1 MAWGS
6 LSGLLLMLLSLFGL
20 SVILVRRTGV
30 GPAAAPLA
38 ALSVAALLLLAGGLL
53 NILPLAGLVLLLGG
67 IWGMA
72 AEGVL
77 ARRSAR
83 PDPARAALDHP
94 AAKVFWVLAVL
105 LAVYFARLQP
115 DFLNFDEYSSWGTA
129 AKLMAD
135 NDQLYTLCDA
145 GLPWQ
150 MTELA
155 GLPLVSYFFQYFGDF
170 APWRAIYAADFVM
183 LAACAAVAG
192 CAKKART
199 ALPLLLAALLVPT
212 LLSVAGHT
220 ALLSTAW
227 LEFLGDM
234 PAGMLFGGAVA
245 FWLVVRRAPLP
256 ARLLTLPVVLLAANI
271 KSNTLVLALA
281 AAGLIALDCLF
292 FPADDVPRG
301 AKAAASRLG
310 FSLACLAAPLVQ
322 YLCWSAHITPLV
334 LKNAQS
340 GGMGDTAGA
349 SLPEVA
355 VNGVRM
361 LLGLPVT
368 DYFEARRTLF
378 QSYGAAMQSA
388 FFTRNVSMLGT
399 GAAVAVLSLV
409 LFALAILLGA
419 NARARVNA
427 LVLGLGSVL
436 CFGGYY
442 LMLWLSYAFLL
453 KDSTPDNM
461 ASYARYF
468 GSYYSGWLLIALA
481 VLALACDTAPKVVFG
496 RAAALVTGAAF
507 TLVFAVQTEPQFTI
521 LGVSEGEY
529 AAVRANRAVAN
540 AAAQQISSGERVFL
554 IRQGD
559 EGFYWFLYN
568 QTLRPLDLVY
578 GEGGATYGDPALTD
592 AGDDPY
598 FAPYTAE
605 EFAAMV
611 DEEDITWLLVA
622 RVDETFTASYGDL
635 FTDDLA
641 AAQQGPALY
650 RVTAEGYAP
659 AGALT
664 GEGNA

>member
-199 ALPLLLAALLVPT
+199 ALPLLLAALLAPT

-529 AAVRANRAVAN
+529 AAVRAERAVAN

-605 EFAAMV
+605 EFAAMLQ
-611 DEEDITWLLVA
+611 EEDVTWLLVA
-622 RVDETFTASYGDL
+622 RVGETFTASYGDL

>member
-53 NILPLAGLVLLLGG
+53 NVLPLAGLVLLLGG
-67 IWGMA
+67 IWGMS
-72 AEGVL
+72 AERAL
-77 ARRSAR
+77 AHRSGR
-83 PDPARAALDHP
+83 PDPDQAALDHP

-170 APWRAIYAADFVM
+170 APWRAIYAADFAM

-192 CAKKART
+192 CARKART

-245 FWLVVRRAPLP
+245 FWLGVRRAPLP

-292 FPADDVPRG
+292 FPAANAPRG
-301 AKAAASRLG
+301 AKAVAARLG

-355 VNGVRM
+355 VNGVKM

-378 QSYGAAMQSA
+378 NDYGAAMQSA

-399 GAAVAVLSLV
+399 GVAVAVLALV
-409 LFALAILLGA
+409 LFALAILLGS

-481 VLALACDTAPKVVFG
+481 VLALACDTAPKAVLG

-507 TLVFAVQTEPQFTI
+507 ALVFALQTEPQFTI

-529 AAVRANRAVAN
+529 AAVRAERAVAN
-540 AAAQQISSGERVFL
+540 AAAQQIAPGERVFL

-611 DEEDITWLLVA
+611 EEESITWLLVA
-622 RVDETFTASYGDL
+622 RVDETFAASYGDL

-659 AGALT
+659 VGALT
-664 GEGNA
+664 GEGEA

>member
-53 NILPLAGLVLLLGG
+53 NTLPLAGLVLLLGG

-245 FWLVVRRAPLP
+245 FWLGVRRAPLP

-378 QSYGAAMQSA
+378 NDYGAAMQSA

-399 GAAVAVLSLV
+399 GVAVAVLSLV
-409 LFALAILLGA
+409 LFVLAILLGK

-436 CFGGYY
+436 CFGGYT

-481 VLALACDTAPKVVFG
+481 VLALACDTAPKAVFG

-529 AAVRANRAVAN
+529 AAVRAERAVAN

-592 AGDDPY
+592 ARDDPY

-611 DEEDITWLLVA
+611 DEEDITWLLAA

-664 GEGNA
+664 GEGEA

>member
-1 MAWGS
+1 MAFGS
-6 LSGLLLMLLSLFGL
+6 LSGLLLMLLALFGL

-38 ALSVAALLLLAGGLL
+38 ALSLAALVLLAGGLL
-53 NILPLAGLVLLLGG
+53 NLLPLAGLVLLLGG

-72 AEGVL
+72 AEGAL
-77 ARRSAR
+77 ARRAGRSD
-83 PDPARAALDHP
+83 PDRAALDHP

-105 LAVYFARLQP
+105 LALYFARLQP

-129 AKLMAD
+129 AKLTAD

-170 APWRAIYAADFVM
+170 APWRAIYAADFAM

-199 ALPLLLAALLVPT
+199 ALPLFLGALLVPT

-245 FWLVVRRAPLP
+245 FWLGVRRAPLP

-271 KSNTLVLALA
+271 KTNTLVLSLA
-281 AAGLIALDCLF
+281 AAGLIALDCVF
-292 FPADDVPRG
+292 FPAGHGSHG
-301 AKAAASRLG
+301 AKSILKRLG

-322 YLCWSAHITPLV
+322 YLCWSAHTTPLV
-334 LKNAQS
+334 LQNATQ

-355 VNGVRM
+355 VNGVKM
-361 LLGLPVT
+361 LLGLPVS

-378 QSYGAAMQSA
+378 NDYGAAMQSA

-399 GAAVAVLSLV
+399 GVAVMVLVLV
-409 LFALAILLGA
+409 LFVLALLLSK
-419 NARARVNA
+419 NARARVHL
-427 LVLGLGSVL
+427 LVLGLGSTL

-453 KDSTPDNM
+453 KDSSPDNL

-468 GSYYSGWLLIALA
+468 GSYYSGWLLITLAL
-481 VLALACDTAPKVVFG
+481 LALACEDAPRAVFG

-507 TLVFAVQTEPQFTI
+507 ALVFALQTEPQFTI

-529 AAVRANRAVAN
+529 AAVRAERAVAN
-540 AAAQQISSGERVFL
+540 AAAQQISPGERVFL

-592 AGDDPY
+592 TDDPY

-605 EFAAMV
+605 EFAAMLQ
-611 DEEDITWLLVA
+611 EEEVTWLLVA
-622 RVDETFTASYGDL
+622 HVDDTFTDSYGSL
-635 FTDDLA
+635 FTDELA

>member
-1 MAWGS
+1 
-6 LSGLLLMLLSLFGL
+6 
-20 SVILVRRTGV
+20 
-30 GPAAAPLA
+30 
-38 ALSVAALLLLAGGLL
+38 
-53 NILPLAGLVLLLGG
+53 
-67 IWGMA
+67 
-72 AEGVL
+72 
-77 ARRSAR
+77 
-83 PDPARAALDHP
+83 
-94 AAKVFWVLAVL
+94 
-105 LAVYFARLQP
+105 
-115 DFLNFDEYSSWGTA
+115 
-129 AKLMAD
+129 
-135 NDQLYTLCDA
+135 
-145 GLPWQ
+145 
-150 MTELA
+150 
-155 GLPLVSYFFQYFGDF
+155 
-170 APWRAIYAADFVM
+170 
-183 LAACAAVAG
+183 
-192 CAKKART
+192 
-199 ALPLLLAALLVPT
+199 
-212 LLSVAGHT
+212 
-220 ALLSTAW
+220 
-227 LEFLGDM
+227 
-234 PAGMLFGGAVA
+234 
-245 FWLVVRRAPLP
+245 
-256 ARLLTLPVVLLAANI
+256 
-271 KSNTLVLALA
+271 
-281 AAGLIALDCLF
+281 
-292 FPADDVPRG
+292 
-301 AKAAASRLG
+301 
-310 FSLACLAAPLVQ
+310 
-322 YLCWSAHITPLV
+322 
-334 LKNAQS
+334 
-340 GGMGDTAGA
+340 
-349 SLPEVA
+349 
-355 VNGVRM
+355 
-361 LLGLPVT
+361 
-368 DYFEARRTLF
+368 
-378 QSYGAAMQSA
+378 
-388 FFTRNVSMLGT
+388 MLGT
-399 GAAVAVLSLV
+399 GMVVAVLALV
-409 LFALAILLGA
+409 LFVLAIMLGA

-436 CFGGYY
+436 CFGGYC

-481 VLALACDTAPKVVFG
+481 VLALACDTAPKAVFG

-507 TLVFAVQTEPQFTI
+507 ALVFALQTEPQFTI

-529 AAVRANRAVAN
+529 AAVRAERAVAN

>member
-38 ALSVAALLLLAGGLL
+38 ALSVAALVLLAGGLL

-245 FWLVVRRAPLP
+245 FWLGVRRAPLP

-292 FPADDVPRG
+292 FPAAHAPRG

-368 DYFEARRTLF
+368 AYFEARRPLF
-378 QSYGAAMQSA
+378 NDYGAAMQSA

-399 GAAVAVLSLV
+399 GVAVAVLALV

-436 CFGGYY
+436 CFGGYC

-481 VLALACDTAPKVVFG
+481 VLALACDTAPKAVFG

-507 TLVFAVQTEPQFTI
+507 ALVFALQTEPQFTI

-529 AAVRANRAVAN
+529 AAVRAERAVAN

-611 DEEDITWLLVA
+611 EEESITWLLAA

-650 RVTAEGYAP
+650 RITAEGYAP

-664 GEGNA
+664 REGEA

>member
-30 GPAAAPLA
+30 GPAAVPLA

-72 AEGVL
+72 AEGAL
-77 ARRSAR
+77 ARRSGR

-105 LAVYFARLQP
+105 LAVYFARLQS

-245 FWLVVRRAPLP
+245 FWPGVRRAPLP

-292 FPADDVPRG
+292 FPADDAPRG
-301 AKAAASRLG
+301 AKAAAKRLG
-310 FSLACLAAPLVQ
+310 FSLVCLAAPLVQ

-378 QSYGAAMQSA
+378 NDYGAAMQSA

-399 GAAVAVLSLV
+399 GVAVAVLALV

-436 CFGGYY
+436 CFGGYC

-481 VLALACDTAPKVVFG
+481 VLALACDTAPKAVLG

-507 TLVFAVQTEPQFTI
+507 ALVFALQTEPQFTI

-529 AAVRANRAVAN
+529 AAVRAERAVAN

-622 RVDETFTASYGDL
+622 RVDETFTTSYGDL

-650 RVTAEGYAP
+650 RATAEGYAP

-664 GEGNA
+664 GEGEA

>member
-38 ALSVAALLLLAGGLL
+38 SLSVAALLLLAGGLL

-245 FWLVVRRAPLP
+245 FWLGVRRAPLP

-292 FPADDVPRG
+292 FPADDAPRG

-368 DYFEARRTLF
+368 DYFEARRPLF
-378 QSYGAAMQSA
+378 NDYGAAMQSA

-399 GAAVAVLSLV
+399 GVTVAVLALV

-481 VLALACDTAPKVVFG
+481 VLALACDTAPKAVFG

-507 TLVFAVQTEPQFTI
+507 ALVFALQTEPQFTI

-529 AAVRANRAVAN
+529 AAVRAERAVAN

-664 GEGNA
+664 GEGEA

>member
-199 ALPLLLAALLVPT
+199 ALPLLLAALLAPT

-409 LFALAILLGA
+409 LFALAILLGK

-436 CFGGYY
+436 CFGGYC

-481 VLALACDTAPKVVFG
+481 VLALACDTAPKAVFG

-507 TLVFAVQTEPQFTI
+507 ALVFAVQTEPQFTI

-529 AAVRANRAVAN
+529 AAERAERAVAN

-664 GEGNA
+664 GEGEA

>member
-53 NILPLAGLVLLLGG
+53 NVLPLAGLVLLLGG

-72 AEGVL
+72 AEGAL

-155 GLPLVSYFFQYFGDF
+155 GLPLVSCFFQYFGNF

-245 FWLVVRRAPLP
+245 FWLGVRRAPLP

-271 KSNTLVLALA
+271 KSNTLVLALS

-292 FPADDVPRG
+292 FPADDAPRE

-349 SLPEVA
+349 TLPEVA
-355 VNGVRM
+355 VNGIKM

-378 QSYGAAMQSA
+378 NDYGAAIQSA

-399 GAAVAVLSLV
+399 GMAVAVLALV

-436 CFGGYY
+436 CFGGYC

-468 GSYYSGWLLIALA
+468 GSYYGGWLLIALA
-481 VLALACDTAPKVVFG
+481 VLALACDTAPKAVFG

-507 TLVFAVQTEPQFTI
+507 ALVFAVQTEPQFTI

-529 AAVRANRAVAN
+529 AAVRAERAVAN

-611 DEEDITWLLVA
+611 DEEDITWLLA
-622 RVDETFTASYGDL
+622 AWVDETFTASYGDL

-664 GEGNA
+664 GEGEA

>member
-30 GPAAAPLA
+30 GPAAVPLA

-245 FWLVVRRAPLP
+245 FWLGVRRTPLP

-409 LFALAILLGA
+409 LFALAILLGK

-436 CFGGYY
+436 CFGGYT

-481 VLALACDTAPKVVFG
+481 VLALACDTAPKAVFG

-507 TLVFAVQTEPQFTI
+507 ALVFALQTEPQFTI

-529 AAVRANRAVAN
+529 AAVRAERAVAN

-664 GEGNA
+664 GEGEA

>member
-20 SVILVRRTGV
+20 SVILVCRTGV

-38 ALSVAALLLLAGGLL
+38 ALSVAALVLLAGGLL
-53 NILPLAGLVLLLGG
+53 NILPLAGLVLLLGS

-245 FWLVVRRAPLP
+245 FWLGVRRAPLP

-349 SLPEVA
+349 TLPEVA

-378 QSYGAAMQSA
+378 NDYGAAMQSA

-399 GAAVAVLSLV
+399 GVAVAVLALV

-419 NARARVNA
+419 NARARVSA

-436 CFGGYY
+436 CFGGYC

-481 VLALACDTAPKVVFG
+481 VLALACDTAPKAVFG
-496 RAAALVTGAAF
+496 RAAPLVTGAAF
-507 TLVFAVQTEPQFTI
+507 ALVFAVQTEPQFTI

-529 AAVRANRAVAN
+529 AAVRAERAVAN

-664 GEGNA
+664 GEGEA

>member
-72 AEGVL
+72 AEGAL

-105 LAVYFARLQP
+105 LAVYFAWLQP

-192 CAKKART
+192 CARKART

-245 FWLVVRRAPLP
+245 FWPGVRRAPLP

-292 FPADDVPRG
+292 FPADDAPRG

-355 VNGVRM
+355 VNGVKM

-368 DYFEARRTLF
+368 DYFEARRPLF
-378 QSYGAAMQSA
+378 NDYGAAMQSA

-399 GAAVAVLSLV
+399 GAAVAVLALV

-436 CFGGYY
+436 CFGGYC

-481 VLALACDTAPKVVFG
+481 VLALACDTAPKAVFG

-507 TLVFAVQTEPQFTI
+507 ALVFAVQTEPQFTI
-521 LGVSEGEY
+521 PGVSEGEY
-529 AAVRANRAVAN
+529 AAVRAERAVAN

-664 GEGNA
+664 GEGEA

>member
-1 MAWGS
+1 MAWAS
-6 LSGLLLMLLSLFGL
+6 LSGLLLMLLALFGL
-20 SVILVRRTGV
+20 SAILVRRTGV

-38 ALSVAALLLLAGGLL
+38 ALSLAALVLLAGGLL
-53 NILPLAGLVLLLGG
+53 NALPLAGLVLLLGG
-67 IWGMA
+67 IWGMT

-77 ARRSAR
+77 ARRAGR

-94 AAKVFWVLAVL
+94 AAKVFWALAVV

-115 DFLNFDEYSSWGTA
+115 DFLNFDEYSFWGTA

-155 GLPLVSYFFQYFGDF
+155 GLPLVSCFFQYFGDF

-245 FWLVVRRAPLP
+245 FWLGVRRAPLP

-271 KSNTLVLALA
+271 KSNTLVLSLA

-292 FPADDVPRG
+292 FPADDAPRR

-368 DYFEARRTLF
+368 AYFEARRTLF

-399 GAAVAVLSLV
+399 GVAVAVLALV

-436 CFGGYY
+436 CFGGYT

-481 VLALACDTAPKVVFG
+481 VLALACDTAPKAVFG

-507 TLVFAVQTEPQFTI
+507 ALVFAVQTEPQFTI

-529 AAVRANRAVAN
+529 AAVRAERAVAN

-605 EFAAMV
+605 EFASMV

-664 GEGNA
+664 GEGEA

>member
-72 AEGVL
+72 AEGAL
-77 ARRSAR
+77 ARRSSR

-135 NDQLYTLCDA
+135 NDQLYTLCNA

-245 FWLVVRRAPLP
+245 FWLGVRRTPLP

-292 FPADDVPRG
+292 FPADDAPRG
-301 AKAAASRLG
+301 AQAAASRLG

-368 DYFEARRTLF
+368 AYFEARRPLF
-378 QSYGAAMQSA
+378 NDYGAAMQSA

-399 GAAVAVLSLV
+399 GVAVAVLALV

-436 CFGGYY
+436 CFGGYC

-481 VLALACDTAPKVVFG
+481 VLALACDTAPKAVFG

-507 TLVFAVQTEPQFTI
+507 ALVFAVQTEPQFTI
-521 LGVSEGEY
+521 PGVSEGEY
-529 AAVRANRAVAN
+529 AAVRAERAVAN

-622 RVDETFTASYGDL
+622 RVDETFAASYGDL

-664 GEGNA
+664 GEGEA

>member
-292 FPADDVPRG
+292 FPADDAPRG

-605 EFAAMV
+605 EFAAMLQ
-611 DEEDITWLLVA
+611 EEDVTWLLVA
-622 RVDETFTASYGDL
+622 RVGETFTASYGDL

-664 GEGNA
+664 GEGEA